1 MNRDYCAGTKIDVA
15 KLRKSEA
22 YQYWIRYSG
31 NDFWLARLQAIL
43 HDARTNNTVLELKAG
58 VDFPAAGGD
67 DRKPGECR
75 K

>member
-1 MNRDYCAGTKIDVA
+1 MAKI
-15 KLRKSEA
+15 RKSEA

-43 HDARTNNTVLELKAG
+43 HDARTDNTVLELKAG